1 MVRLLS
7 KLLNIRPTEWP
18 RLLILYGML
27 FIYVCGWV
35 WASTILEAAFL
46 AQPQLGVSALP
57 WFFIIKSIVA
67 IPAIAIYAAFADRV
81 SNTKLLLGILLAS
94 ALVIGVGLLILS
106 WGLPAL
112 AYPVLFLIVFVPLDD
127 IFYTHWYTYINDFYD
142 TQSAKRI
149 VPALVTA
156 ISVAGIVAGLSMSML
171 NDFLAPDS
179 APKISFIWLGAL
191 LVVAILAW
199 LMPYLLKE
207 QKFTGEFLKQSASQ
221 YPTTTEHPHRSHLGN
236 IREGYRYVIESSFL
250 RWLASSALL
259 LMLLLTLVQYQ
270 TSEILLDTFKT
281 TENFSAFTGRLS
293 GLAYLVLL
301 PIQLFVLSR
310 IIGRVGLGN
319 ANLIYPLGNFA
330 ICAGLIMVPGWPAAA
345 LGYFSRTNFYGIVG
359 YTIESLLYNAVP
371 LRVKGRARAFIVGL
385 IVPIGSLIGG
395 LLLLSPLVTS
405 TWLLP
410 AMIGVLATAFL
421 INGLVIRQQYSQALI
436 KILEEEDFSFLLS
449 QGLTNLTITD
459 PATLNR
465 LRQKLAESPSHEFTI
480 FMAKLISQ
488 IGGSAAIPILGQAAH
503 ATSDARSRAAIL
515 DVLVAAQT
523 GGEAVRQLYADFL
536 SDPDGQVR
544 QSAIAG
550 LEQLATEN
558 DKQFLIIAQNLLT
571 DPETEVRAKVL
582 PVLLRASDPTY
593 QTVATQT
600 LNEFLHHPDAPE
612 RAMGI
617 RVLSQTD
624 DLRFIPTLLKF
635 LDDPADEVRLEATVA
650 IETLLPERSGDLV
663 VDTVI
668 EKMGRLTHDPVER
681 TRQAALTIL
690 ARSNQHQAHQAIMHA
705 LTDPS
710 TQVRTTAVDTLVK
723 IGKAVIPTVHQGLN
737 SPNPQ
742 LRKMTTVILSRINRR
757 EFGPL
762 VDSHIT
768 GNLLEIYRTYG
779 CLAALRPYREYVG
792 IVVLQNALLEQ
803 NQQALDE
810 IFYLLMAVHDPE
822 AVKIIAESLQSETP
836 RVRAN
841 AVEALE
847 SLTTPQT
854 AHLIAPLFEVEPALD
869 QLLNLSKETW
879 DMSHPTSVAA
889 IQQLFSKPNDPLM
902 RAMTTYTLGEMGATW
917 QPVPVTNASQGD
929 RTTQETE
936 PPKSAR
942 RRPLD
947 ILGALEKSE
956 PSDAP
961 NQPDTKSRRPKPD
974 NLLDTLTGNDNH
986 QAIPVRRAAPND
998 LLGKLFDAPEGGAKA
1013 PVRSAANP
1021 IPFTLPEID
1030 AMLEA
1035 AFRDPYI
1042 DVRMAARAAKRIIAG
1057 VYFKSLAQEEGI
1069 LLSTVE
1075 KIIFLKEVPFFQSMT
1090 VDQLKVLANVC
1101 EEELF
1106 EEDAR
1111 IFNEGDA
1118 GGALFV
1124 VVSGKVAI
1132 EQEKRKGSFARL
1144 GTIEAHSYFG
1154 EMNLFDNSQRS
1165 ATAIALQDTLT
1176 LRLRR
1181 EPLIALARQHPDL
1194 SLKLINVLSQRLREA
1209 NDRVAE
1215 LTRTRPRELHKLFD
1229 KFD

>member
-1 MVRLLS
+1 MARLLS

-27 FIYVCGWV
+27 FVYVSGWV

-57 WFFIIKSIVA
+57 WFFISKSIVA
-67 IPAIAIYAAFADRV
+67 IPAIAFYAAFADRV
-81 SNTKLLLGILLAS
+81 SNTKLLLGILLVS
-94 ALVIGVGLLILS
+94 ALVIGIGLLLLS
-106 WGLPAL
+106 WGLPTL
-112 AYPVLFLIVFVPLDD
+112 AYPLLFLVVFVPLDD

-156 ISVAGIVAGLSMSML
+156 ISVAGIIAGLSMSTL
-171 NDFLAPDS
+171 NDLLGPDS
-179 APKISFIWLGAL
+179 APKISLIWLGSLLLVAL
-191 LVVAILAW
+191 LAW
-199 LMPYLLKE
+199 AMPYLLKE
-207 QKFTGEFLKQSASQ
+207 QKFTGELLKQPLSQ
-221 YPTTTEHPHRSHLGN
+221 PPATVDHSHRSHLGN
-236 IREGYRYVIESSFL
+236 IREGYRYVIESPFL
-250 RWLASSALL
+250 RWLALSTLL

-270 TSEILLDTFKT
+270 TSEILLATFKT
-281 TENFSAFTGRLS
+281 TENLSAFTGRLS

-310 IIGRVGLGN
+310 IIGRIGLGN
-319 ANLIYPLGNFA
+319 ANLIYPAGNFA
-330 ICAGLIMVPGWPAAA
+330 ICAGLIAIPGWPTAA

-395 LLLLSPLVTS
+395 LILLSPLVATN
-405 TWLLP
+405 WFLP
-410 AMIGVLATAFL
+410 AGIGILATAFL
-421 INGLVIRQQYSQALI
+421 VNSLIIRRQYSQALI

-465 LRQKLAESPSHEFTI
+465 LRQKMTESTSHEFTI

-503 ATSDARSRAAIL
+503 AASDARSRAAIL

-523 GGEAVRQLYADFL
+523 GGEATRQLYTDFL

-550 LEQLATEN
+550 LEQLATKD
-558 DKQFLIIAQNLLT
+558 DKQFLFIAQNLLT
-571 DPETEVRAKVL
+571 DPEAEVRAKVL
-582 PVLLRASDPTY
+582 PVLLRANDPTY
-593 QTVATQT
+593 QAAATQT
-600 LNEFLHHPDAPE
+600 LDEFLNHPDASQ
-612 RAMGI
+612 RTIGV

-635 LDDPADEVRLEATVA
+635 LDDSADEVRLQATVA
-650 IETLLPERSGDLV
+650 VEALLSEKSGDLV
-663 VDTVI
+663 ADTVA
-668 EKMGRLTHDPVER
+668 EKMERLTQDPVER
-681 TRQAALTIL
+681 IRQAALTVL
-690 ARSNQHQAHQAIMHA
+690 GRSNDHQAHQTIMHA

-710 TQVRTTAVDTLVK
+710 TQVRTTAVDTLVT

-742 LRKMTTVILSRINRR
+742 LRKMATVILSRINRR

-779 CLAALRPYREYVG
+779 CLAALRPFQAYAG
-792 IVVLQNALLEQ
+792 IVVLQNALYEQ

-822 AVKIIAESLQSETP
+822 AVKIIADSLQSETP

-841 AVEALE
+841 ALEALE
-847 SLTTPQT
+847 SLTTPQI
-854 AHLIAPLFEVEPALD
+854 ARLIAPLFETEPNPN
-869 QLLNLSKETW
+869 QLLKLSKETW
-879 DMSHPTSVAA
+879 DMSHPTPVTA
-889 IQQLFSKPNDPLM
+889 IKQLFTKPNDPLM
-902 RAMTTYTLGEMGATW
+902 RAMTTYTLGEMGATL
-917 QPVPVTNASQGD
+917 QPAPMAAPAP
-929 RTTQETE
+929 ETE
-936 PPKSAR
+936 TPKSTR

-947 ILGALEKSE
+947 LLGALEKSE
-956 PSDAP
+956 SNESPV
-961 NQPDTKSRRPKPD
+961 QTRRTKTGS
-974 NLLDTLTGNDNH
+974 LLDTLIGNDNH
-986 QAIPVRRAAPND
+986 QATTTSPRRAAPD
-998 LLGKLFDAPEGGAKA
+998 DPLGTLLDSSETTAASTA
-1013 PVRSAANP
+1013 QTSASS
-1021 IPFTLPEID
+1021 IPFTLSEID
-1030 AMLEA
+1030 AMLET
-1035 AFRDPYI
+1035 AFADPFI

-1144 GTIEAHSYFG
+1144 STIEAHSYFG

-1209 NDRVAE
+1209 NDRVAD

>member
-27 FIYVCGWV
+27 FIFVSGWV

-46 AQPQLGVSALP
+46 AQPELGVAALP
-57 WFFIIKSIVA
+57 WFFIIKSVVA
-67 IPAIAIYAAFADRV
+67 IPAIAVYAAFADRV
-81 SNTKLLLGILLAS
+81 SNTKLLIGILLVS
-94 ALVIGVGLLILS
+94 ALVIGIGLFLLS

-112 AYPVLFLIVFVPLDD
+112 AYPLLFLIVFVPLDD
-127 IFYTHWYTYINDFYD
+127 IYYTHWYTYINDFYD

-156 ISVAGIVAGLSMSML
+156 ISVAGIGAGLSMSTL
-171 NDFLAPDS
+171 NDLLGPDS

-191 LVVAILAW
+191 LGVALLAW

-207 QKFTGEFLKQSASQ
+207 QKFAGELPKQSTSPPPSA
-221 YPTTTEHPHRSHLGN
+221 TAEHPHRSYLGN
-236 IREGYRYVIESSFL
+236 IREGYRYVVESPFL

-270 TSEILLDTFKT
+270 TSEILLATFKT
-281 TENFSAFTGRLS
+281 TENLSAFTGRLS

-310 IIGRVGLGN
+310 IIGRIGLGN
-319 ANLIYPLGNFA
+319 ANLIYPAGNFA
-330 ICAGLIMVPGWPAAA
+330 ICAGLIAAPGWPTAA
-345 LGYFSRTNFYGIVG
+345 LGYFSRTNFYGIIG

-395 LLLLSPLVTS
+395 LVLLTPLVT
-405 TWLLP
+405 TGWFLP
-410 AMIGVLATAFL
+410 AAIGLLATAFL
-421 INGLVIRQQYSQALI
+421 VNGLIIRQQYSLALI

-449 QGLTNLTITD
+449 QGLTKLTITD

-465 LRQKLAESPSHEFTI
+465 LRQKLAESSSHEFTI

-503 ATSDARSRAAIL
+503 AAGDARSRAAIL

-523 GGEAVRQLYADFL
+523 GGEAVRQLYTDFL
-536 SDPDGQVR
+536 SDPAGQVR

-550 LEQLATEN
+550 LEQLAADD
-558 DKQFLIIAQNLLT
+558 DKQFLVIAQNLLT
-571 DPETEVRAKVL
+571 DPEAEVRAKVL
-582 PVLLRASDPTY
+582 PALLRANDAGY
-593 QTVATQT
+593 QTIATQT
-600 LNEFLHHPDAPE
+600 LNEFLHHPDASQ
-612 RAMGI
+612 RTMGV
-617 RVLSQTD
+617 RMLSQTD

-635 LDDPADEVRLEATVA
+635 LDDPADEVRLEATIAV
-650 IETLLPERSGDLV
+650 ETLLPEKSGDSV
-663 VDTVI
+663 VSAAL
-668 EKMGRLTHDPVER
+668 EKMERLTHDPVER
-681 TRQAALTIL
+681 IRQAALTVL
-690 ARSNQHQAHQAIMHA
+690 GRSDQHQAHQTIMLA

-723 IGKAVIPTVHQGLN
+723 IGKAVIPTVHPGLN

-779 CLAALRPYREYVG
+779 CLATLRPFQEYMG
-792 IVVLQNALLEQ
+792 IIVLQNALQEQ

-810 IFYLLMAVHDPE
+810 IFYLLMAVHEPE
-822 AVKIIAESLQSETP
+822 AVKIIADSLQSETP
-836 RVRAN
+836 RIRAN
-841 AVEALE
+841 AFEALE

-854 AHLIAPLFEVEPALD
+854 ARLIAPLFEPEPALD
-869 QLLNLSKETW
+869 HLVHLSKETW
-879 DMSHPTSVAA
+879 DMSHPTTVAA
-889 IQQLFSKPNDPLM
+889 IKQLFGKPNDPLI
-902 RAMTTYTLGEMGATW
+902 RAMTTYALGEMGVTL
-917 QPVPVTNASQGD
+917 QPTPVANAGSSE
-929 RTTQETE
+929 RPIQEKE
-936 PPKSAR
+936 APKSGR

-947 ILGALEKSE
+947 LLGALEKSE
-956 PSDAP
+956 LSESPG
-961 NQPDTKSRRPKPD
+961 QPEAKTRGPKLG
-974 NLLDTLTGNDNH
+974 NLFDTLSGSDNH
-986 QAIPVRRAAPND
+986 QPTSAPARRQAPGD
-998 LLGKLFDAPEGGAKA
+998 LLGKLFDTPELPPPNSG
-1013 PVRSAANP
+1013 VP
-1021 IPFTLPEID
+1021 IPFSLIEID

-1035 AFRDPYI
+1035 AFSDPYI

-1144 GTIEAHSYFG
+1144 ATIEAHSYFG